1 MCLSS
6 SSRYFLPKLRTFAG
20 NPCVRLSRRDES
32 FVIISGAVTIELT
45 DSGETVELQRG
56 DVASFPNGTP
66 SVWTVVEP
74 LEKFTVV
81 SG

>member
-1 MCLSS
+1 MSVELESLLLTQAPDV
-6 SSRYFLPKLRTFAG
+6 RRQ
-20 NPCVRLSRRDES
+20 PCVRLSRRDES
-32 FVIISGAVTIELT
+32 FVIVSGAVTIELT